1 MIKAMHT
8 EGNTPATRAA
18 TAGTATATAFAALSQ
33 RASQRDPQ
41 FATDFLDAVL
51 RLARDS
57 GASDVH
63 FDPAADGFDVRW
75 RLDGVLQPLGRMP
88 KEAGPN
94 IIGRLKV
101 LAGLLTYETS
111 LPQEGRIWDEA
122 LRVEVRVSTF
132 PTLYGERAVLRLLGA
147 TKTTLDS
154 LAQLGLPAGVLGELE
169 RHLAATSGA
178 VLIVGPAGS
187 GKTTTA
193 YACLRHI
200 VGQSGGGR
208 SIASLEDPIEV
219 AVQGVAQT
227 QV

>member
-8 EGNTPATRAA
+8 EGSIPPVMAA
-18 TAGTATATAFAALSQ
+18 TDGTATETAFAVLSQ

-75 RLDGVLQPLGRMP
+75 RLDGVLQRLGRMP
-88 KEAGPN
+88 REVAPN

-101 LAGLLTYETS
+101 LAGLLTYETA
-111 LPQEGRIWDEA
+111 LPQEGRIWDDA

-147 TKTTLDS
+147 SNES
-154 LAQLGLPAGVLGELE
+154 LGMLGGLGL
-169 RHLAATSGA
+169 
-178 VLIVGPAGS
+178 
-187 GKTTTA
+187 
-193 YACLRHI
+193 
-200 VGQSGGGR
+200 
-208 SIASLEDPIEV
+208 
-219 AVQGVAQT
+219 
-227 QV
+227 